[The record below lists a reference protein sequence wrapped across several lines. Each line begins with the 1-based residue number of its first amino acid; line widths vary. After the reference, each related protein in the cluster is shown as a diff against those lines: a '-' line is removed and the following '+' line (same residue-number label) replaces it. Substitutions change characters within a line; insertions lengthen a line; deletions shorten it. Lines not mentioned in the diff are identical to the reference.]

1 MSHAERG
8 IFMERSAVLKAF
20 VPVLTGFM
28 LVLTGFMLVL
38 TACSKAQPL
47 STEDVAAAYSGD
59 FACSAVITT
68 AEDEFA
74 VDIEKRGGSIAF
86 TVTAPAS
93 MAGLSVVLDGDCA
106 AFDYCGI
113 SAAFAANDLPAAAPA
128 MLFRKA
134 AQALSLPDGI
144 FLSVEQ
150 TRIAARFDCFS
161 AELNPA
167 DFALVRLTFPEQDTV
182 FTIENFRFLEK
193 K

>member
-1 MSHAERG
+1 MQK
-8 IFMERSAVLKAF
+8 SAVLKALT
-20 VPVLTGFM
+20 PVLMCF
-28 LVLTGFMLVL
+28 LFVL
-38 TACSKAQPL
+38 TACSRAAPL
-47 STEDVAAAYSGD
+47 STEDIAAAYSGD
-59 FACSAVITT
+59 FACSAVIF
-68 AEDEFA
+68 AGEDEFA
-74 VDIEKRGGSIAF
+74 ADIEKRGGSVAF

-113 SAAFAANDLPAAAPA
+113 SATFAVNDLPAAAPA

-150 TRIAARFDCFS
+150 TRIAARFDGFS

-182 FTIENFRFLEK
+182 FTIENFRFL
-193 K
+193 

>member
-1 MSHAERG
+1 MQK
-8 IFMERSAVLKAF
+8 SAVLKAF
-20 VPVLTGFM
+20 VP
-28 LVLTGFMLVL
+28 VLTGFMLVL

-59 FACSAVITT
+59 FACSAVITA

-74 VDIEKRGGSIAF
+74 VDIEKHGGSIAF

-113 SAAFAANDLPAAAPA
+113 SAAFAANDLPATAPA

-193 K
+193 N